1 MLSLHTNS
9 ATLAAER
16 SLDRTQQNLSQSQT
30 RLSTGY
36 RINSAADDAAG
47 AQIAARLN
55 AQNHGGAVALRNI
68 QNSVSMLQTA
78 EGALQEFDNI
88 QRRMKD
94 LAIQARD
101 ASTTVNDK
109 AALNTEFNQLYEQF
123 FQIAENTTFGG
134 NQLMMVV
141 NDPSHNW
148 ALGKLFS
155 TMTFQVGAG
164 ANDTLDANLSAQT
177 FDAVVS
183 MFSPMAFNWETVLMT
198 DPSLA
203 IGALDEGID
212 ATAALRSGIGAL
224 VNQLDHAGN
233 NLSTLQVNTA
243 SALGRYRDA
252 DYATEAAAMA
262 SAQMLQQSGTAMLKQ
277 GGDMTKLV
285 LALVQ

>member
-9 ATLAAER
+9 ATLAAQR

-36 RINSAADDAAG
+36 RINSAQDDAAG
-47 AQIAARLN
+47 AQIASRLN
-55 AQNHGGAVALRNI
+55 AQNHGGAVALRNV
-68 QNSVSMLQTA
+68 QNSISMLQTA

-88 QRRMKD
+88 QRRMKE
-94 LAIQARD
+94 LAIQAAD
-101 ASTTVNDK
+101 ASTTDADK
-109 AALNTEFNQLYEQF
+109 AALDAEFNQLYDQF

-134 NQLMMVV
+134 TQLLMEP
-141 NDPSHNW
+141 NGNW
-148 ALGKLFS
+148 ASGKLFS

-164 ANDTLDANLSAQT
+164 ANDTLAADLSQQT
-177 FDAVVS
+177 LGAVVS
-183 MFSPMAFNWETVLMT
+183 MFSPAAFTWETVLMT
-198 DPSLA
+198 NPSVAL
-203 IGALDEGID
+203 GALDKGID

-233 NLSTLQVNTA
+233 NLNTLQINTA

-252 DYATEAAAMA
+252 DYATEAAVMA